1 MTAIEE
7 FNQAF
12 GYLLLD
18 PVKLSDQPGII
29 AISNSHGRLDISQR
43 LREHFDAQ
51 RVAESIRRET
61 LRPVVGAGW
70 SAANQRYEENAAESR
85 QQMRG
90 AKWWIKQGVTQ

>member
-7 FNQAF
+7 FNQSF
-12 GYLLLD
+12 G
-18 PVKLSDQPGII
+18 LSISAPDRAGQQEAILFANKRGRPDI
-29 AISNSHGRLDISQR
+29 AQK

-70 SAANQRYEENAAESR
+70 SEANKRHEENAAEAR
-85 QQMRG
+85 QQLRG

>member
-12 GYLLLD
+12 GLSITAPDRAGQQEAILLANKRGRPD
-18 PVKLSDQPGII
+18 I
-29 AISNSHGRLDISQR
+29 AQK

-70 SAANQRYEENAAESR
+70 SAANKRYEENAAEAR

>member
-12 GYLLLD
+12 GLSITA
-18 PVKLSDQPGII
+18 PSRAAKLELILF
-29 AISNSHGRLDISQR
+29 ANRWGRPDI
-43 LREHFDAQ
+43 AQ

-70 SAANQRYEENAAESR
+70 SAANHRYEENAAEAR